1 MPNIK
6 INHAV
11 ISAAEGATILQSAE
25 QAGIYIP
32 HLCFHPD
39 LSPVSRQKP
48 AQVVYRDGVRI
59 KNMRP
64 GLCYEGC
71 RLCVVEITGQQGLYR
86 SCSIP
91 VADGMIIS
99 TSSPAIT
106 DFRRER
112 IMELVTS
119 HPHVCLTCTQK
130 AGCAQSPCSLNI
142 PESERC
148 CTRFEDCEFRQIV
161 EYVGLRPETPRYVFA
176 NLPMSR
182 DNPLLEINLNL
193 CIGCLRC
200 IRVCRD
206 EGGVGALDFV
216 YDESGRITVG
226 TTNKTLKESSCTFCM
241 SCVEICPT
249 GALMN
254 KEPRRHHRHIPDK
267 SALSLSQKQLLEY
280 TRDNLAGVSE
290 ESGVYQFL
298 DEQKK
303 VIYIKGALNLR
314 KELEKQLQ
322 INEQARYFI
331 YEEHLLYSMRESEL
345 LQQYLANHGE
355 MPALNLELDG
365 LF

>member
-1 MPNIK
+1 MPTIK
-6 INHAV
+6 IDHAV
-11 ISAAEGATILQSAE
+11 ISVAEGTTILQAAE

-59 KNMRP
+59 KNMR
-64 GLCYEGC
+64 LDLYYEGC
-71 RLCVVEITGQQGLYR
+71 RLCVVEIAGQHGLYR

-99 TSSPAIT
+99 TFSPVIT

-161 EYVGLRPETPRYVFA
+161 EYVGLSPETPRYIFA
-176 NLPMSR
+176 DLTIIR
-182 DNPLLEINLNL
+182 DNPILEINFNL

-206 EGGVGALDFV
+206 LYENAAIDFV
-216 YDESGRITVG
+216 IDDSGRITVG

-241 SCVEICPT
+241 SCIEICPT
-249 GALMN
+249 GALIE
-254 KEPRRHHRHIPDK
+254 KEPRRLHRRIFNKP
-267 SALSLSQKQLLEY
+267 ALAPSQAQLIEYAKESLAS
-280 TRDNLAGVSE
+280 VSE

-303 VIYIKGALNLR
+303 VIYIKGVLNLR

-322 INEQARYFI
+322 INKQARYFI
-331 YEEHLLYSMRESEL
+331 YEEHPLYSMRESEL

>member
-1 MPNIK
+1 MPTIEIDHAE
-6 INHAV
+6 INV
-11 ISAAEGATILQSAE
+11 AEGTTILQAAE
-25 QAGIYIP
+25 QAVIYIP

-39 LSPVSRQKP
+39 LSPISRQKP

-64 GLCYEGC
+64 DLYYEGC
-71 RLCVVEITGQQGLYR
+71 RLCVVKIAGQHGLYR
-86 SCSIP
+86 SCSTS

-112 IMELVTS
+112 IMELVAS

-130 AGCAQSPCSLNI
+130 AGCARSACSLNI

-148 CTRFEDCEFRQIV
+148 CTRFENCEFRRVV

-176 NLPMSR
+176 DLPMIR
-182 DNPLLEINLNL
+182 DNPILEINLNL

-200 IRVCRD
+200 IRVCRN
-206 EGGVGALDFV
+206 EGGVGVLDFV
-216 YDESGRITVG
+216 YDESGRITIG
-226 TTNKTLKESSCTFCM
+226 AANKTLQESSCSFCL

-249 GALMN
+249 GAFIT
-254 KEPRRHHRHIPDK
+254 KKPRRFHHPIPDK
-267 SALSLSQKQLLEY
+267 PALVPSQEQLIKY
-280 TRDNLAGVSE
+280 TKENLAGVSE

-314 KELEKQLQ
+314 KELEKQLP

-331 YEEHLLYSMRESEL
+331 YEEHPLYSMRESEL
-345 LQQYLANHGE
+345 LQQYLANHAR
-355 MPALNLELDG
+355 MPMLNRELDD